1 MFIAYIQKKG
11 RNKVK
16 VTMDDGESFIISE
29 KDWKVFGG
37 EAGEEMEDV
46 LIEKL
51 YREYLLPKAKYQAL
65 NLLKVRDRSRKELS
79 IRLKTYGY
87 PSSIIS
93 ETLKYVDQY
102 HYLDDERYARN
113 YVNYK
118 GGKKSRRELEYE
130 LSSKGI
136 DLHAAAEADQEL
148 ILPDDRETILGILV
162 KRWGENPLPE
172 RKEKMRMMSYLGRRG
187 FHAEDI
193 LAVYRDLGI

>member
-37 EAGEEMEDV
+37 EAGEEIEDA

-65 NLLKVRDRSRKELS
+65 TLLKVRDRSRKELS
-79 IRLKTYGY
+79 MRLKAYGY

-93 ETLKYVDQY
+93 ETLEYVDQY

-172 RKEKMRMMSYLGRRG
+172 QKEKMRMMGYLGRRG